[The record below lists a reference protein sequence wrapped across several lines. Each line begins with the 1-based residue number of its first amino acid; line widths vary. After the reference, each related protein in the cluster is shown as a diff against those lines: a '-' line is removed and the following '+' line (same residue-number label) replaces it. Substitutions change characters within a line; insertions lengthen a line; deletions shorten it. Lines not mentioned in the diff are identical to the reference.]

1 MVLPFYFLNK
11 AFFVFLQSIFEHSM
25 KHFIFLCSFVIFAC
39 ACSTKEDT
47 LFEELPASETGI
59 DFVNRSLEKKEFNI
73 FNYRNFYN
81 GGGVAIGDVNNDGLS
96 DLFVT
101 SNFEDNKLYLNKG
114 GMTFEDI
121 TVKAGIVGKK
131 FWSTGVTFAD
141 VNGDGLM
148 DIYVCNSGSRD
159 ARGNQLFINQG
170 IKGDIPSYKEMAK
183 EAGLADGG
191 LSTHAAFFD
200 YDRDGDLDMYLLNN
214 SFTPIDKLGY
224 TNLRDVR
231 DNLGGDKLFRNDSP
245 DGKGIKFTDVS
256 EKAGIYGSL
265 IGFGLGITVGDVNND
280 NWPDIYISNDF
291 YERDYLYINQHDGTF
306 KEDLENQ
313 MPHISLSSMGADIA
327 DINDDGNLDIFVTDM
342 LPGDDRRLKTTSIF
356 EGYNLVDLKLKRGF
370 WHQYMRNNLQLN
382 NGDGTFSEVGQL
394 AGVHA
399 TDWSWGA
406 LIFDM
411 DNDGQK
417 DIFVANGIAKDLT
430 DQDFVDFLGDR
441 NTMQQML
448 NGKKFDYK
456 EFTDKISSVPI
467 PNYAYKNEGD
477 LKFSNQ
483 AKSWGLEGPGFS
495 NGSAYGDLD
504 NDGDLDLVVNNVN
517 APLSVYKNKT
527 NEKLKNHYLTIHLKG
542 TGRNLN
548 GIGAKVTLFQQGK
561 IKVLQQMPNRGFQSS
576 SDHQMVFGLGQNSQV
591 DSLQVI
597 WPDDNMQVL
606 KSVKVDQV
614 LTLDYA
620 KASGKF
626 VFAPLVTK
634 PLFADVTSKTLAYTH
649 QESLFNDWDR
659 DVLLKQKFSTQGPA
673 MAVGDVNGDG
683 LDDVYLGGGA
693 GQKKQLF
700 VQQASGQFKESVQ
713 ADFNFDQTTEN
724 TDAIFFD
731 ADGDKD
737 LDLFVVTG
745 SNEFEIN
752 APELHDLLYLN
763 DGKGNFKRDLRFPT
777 IFENGSCVTAADM
790 DHDGDLDLFVGS
802 RMVSTKYGLSPSSNL
817 YINDGTGG
825 FKNYSKR
832 FMPEIGELGM
842 VTDAEWADVNK
853 DGYADLVVAQDWGGI
868 VVFKN
873 ERGRKLVK
881 QEMVPGSE
889 GLWGCL
895 KPADIDGDGDM
906 DFIAG
911 NFGLNSK
918 IKASV
923 EFPATL
929 SVCDFDK
936 NGTVEQLISCVT
948 EDGNIY
954 PMVLKGE
961 LQRATPAIKQ
971 KFIKYKDY
979 ANKSVDELYSDEQR
993 VGMVLRQITT
1003 TESAF
1008 LINDGKGNLTLQA
1021 LPYQAQFSPIRSI
1034 EVGDFD
1040 HDGQDDILLAG
1051 NFFDSLPE
1059 WGRFDANYGLM
1070 LKGLGKGKF
1079 TVKTSQKT
1087 GFKTMGQ
1094 VRKMAI
1100 AKGKGGNFVVLAK
1113 NNDKAQVFQVK

>member
-1 MVLPFYFLNK
+1 
-11 AFFVFLQSIFEHSM
+11 M
-25 KHFIFLCSFVIFAC
+25 KHFVLLCSAAFLAF

-114 GMTFEDI
+114 GMHFEDI
-121 TVKAGIVGKK
+121 TVQAGIVGKK

-159 ARGNQLFINQG
+159 ARGNQLYMNQG
-170 IKGDIPSYKEMAK
+170 IKGGAPSYKEMAK
-183 EAGLADGG
+183 EAGLEDGG

-224 TNLRDVR
+224 TNLRDMR
-231 DNLGGDKLFRNDSP
+231 DKLGGDKLFRNDSP
-245 DGKGIKFTDVS
+245 DGKSIKFTDVS

-265 IGFGLGITVGDVNND
+265 IGFGLGITIGDVNND

-448 NGKKFDYK
+448 NGKVFDYK

-527 NEKLKNHYLTIHLKG
+527 NEKLKNHYLTVHLKG

-576 SDHQMVFGLGQNSQV
+576 SDHQMVFGLGQNGKI
-591 DSLQVI
+591 DSLQII

-606 KSVKVDQV
+606 KAVKSDQV
-614 LTLDYA
+614 LTLDHA
-620 KASGKF
+620 KANGKF
-626 VFAPLVTK
+626 VFAPLVSK
-634 PLFADVTSKTLAYTH
+634 PLFSDVTSKTLAYTH

-700 VQQASGQFKESVQ
+700 VQQASGQFKESAQ
-713 ADFNFDQTTEN
+713 ADFSLDQTTEN

-790 DHDGDLDLFVGS
+790 DHDGDIDLFVGS
-802 RMVSTKYGLSPSSNL
+802 RMLSTKYGMSPSSNL

-842 VTDAEWADVNK
+842 VTDAEWTDVNR

-906 DFIAG
+906 DFVAG

-918 IKASV
+918 IKASA

-929 SVCDFDK
+929 AVNDFDK
-936 NGTVEQLISCVT
+936 NGTVEQIISCVT
-948 EDGNIY
+948 EDGNTY

-961 LQRATPAIKQ
+961 LQRATPGIKQ

-979 ANKSVDELYSDEQR
+979 ANKTVEELYSDEQR
-993 VGMVLRQITT
+993 TGMVLRQITT

-1008 LINDGKGNLTLQA
+1008 LINDGKGNFSLQA
-1021 LPYQAQFSPIRSI
+1021 LPYEAQFSPIRGI
-1034 EVGDFD
+1034 EVSDFD
-1040 HDGQDDILLAG
+1040 HDGKLDILLAG

-1059 WGRFDANYGLM
+1059 WGRFDSLYGLM
-1070 LKGLGKGKF
+1070 LKGIGQGKF
-1079 TVKTSQKT
+1079 VAKRSKET
-1087 GFKTMGQ
+1087 GFQTRGQ
-1094 VRKMAI
+1094 VRKMSLV
-1100 AKGKGGNFVVLAK
+1100 KVKGGNFVVLAK

>member
-1 MVLPFYFLNK
+1 
-11 AFFVFLQSIFEHSM
+11 M
-25 KHFIFLCSFVIFAC
+25 KHFVLLCSAAFLAF
-39 ACSTKEDT
+39 ACSTKDDT

-96 DLFVT
+96 DVFVT

-114 GMTFEDI
+114 GMHFEDI
-121 TVKAGIVGKK
+121 TVQAGIVGKK

-159 ARGNQLFINQG
+159 ARGNQLYMNQG
-170 IKGDIPSYKEMAK
+170 IKGGIPSYKEMAK
-183 EAGLADGG
+183 EAGLEDGG

-224 TNLRDVR
+224 TNLRDMR
-231 DNLGGDKLFRNDSP
+231 DKLGGDKLFRNDSP
-245 DGKGIKFTDVS
+245 DGKSIKFTDVS

-265 IGFGLGITVGDVNND
+265 IGFGLGITIGDVNND

-448 NGKKFDYK
+448 NGKVFDYK

-467 PNYAYKNEGD
+467 PNYAFKNEGD

-504 NDGDLDLVVNNVN
+504 NDGDLDLIVNNVN

-542 TGRNLN
+542 TARNLN

-576 SDHQMVFGLGQNSQV
+576 SDHQMVFGLGQNGKI
-591 DSLQVI
+591 DSLQII

-606 KSVKVDQV
+606 KAVKSDQV
-614 LTLDYA
+614 LTLDHA
-620 KASGKF
+620 KANGKF
-626 VFAPLVTK
+626 VFTPVVTK
-634 PLFADVTSKTLAYTH
+634 PIFSDVTSKTLAYTH

-673 MAVGDVNGDG
+673 LAVGDVNGDG
-683 LDDVYLGGGA
+683 LDDVYIGGAA

-700 VQQASGQFKESVQ
+700 VQQTSGQFKESTQ
-713 ADFNFDQTTEN
+713 ADFNLDQTTEN

-790 DHDGDLDLFVGS
+790 DHDGDIDLFVGS
-802 RMVSTKYGLSPSSNL
+802 RMLSTKYGMSPSSNL

-842 VTDAEWADVNK
+842 VTDAEWTDVNR
-853 DGYADLVVAQDWGGI
+853 DGYADLVIAQDWGGI

-906 DFIAG
+906 DFVAG

-918 IKASV
+918 IKASA

-929 SVCDFDK
+929 SVNDFDK
-936 NGTVEQLISCVT
+936 NGTVEQIISCVT
-948 EDGNIY
+948 EDGNTY

-979 ANKSVDELYSDEQR
+979 ANKTVEELYSDEQR
-993 VGMVLRQITT
+993 TGMVIRQITT

-1008 LINDGKGNLTLQA
+1008 LINDGKGNFSLQA
-1021 LPYQAQFSPIRSI
+1021 LPYEAQFSPIRGI
-1034 EVGDFD
+1034 EVSDFD
-1040 HDGQDDILLAG
+1040 HDGKLDILLAG

-1059 WGRFDANYGLM
+1059 WGRFDSLYGLM
-1070 LKGLGKGKF
+1070 LKGIGQGKF
-1079 TVKTSQKT
+1079 AVKRSKDT
-1087 GFKTMGQ
+1087 GFQTRGQ
-1094 VRKMAI
+1094 VRKMSLV
-1100 AKGKGGNFVVLAK
+1100 KVKGGNFVVLAK